1 MKHKLTI
8 DLISEKI
15 KIIAECGIE
24 VKAMLAGRI
33 KLTPKDILEKE
44 FKVSIRGYNQ
54 DEVDQFLDII
64 IKDYETFQQEI
75 EHLQQENAR
84 LKRQVEELQKRPS
97 AQAGTTNYDILQRL
111 SNLEKHVFGN
121 KLYD

>member
-1 MKHKLTI
+1 MKRKLTI

-15 KIIAECGIE
+15 KIIAECGIG
-24 VKAMLAGRI
+24 VKKMLAGRI
-33 KLTPKDILEKE
+33 KLTPKEILEKE
-44 FKVSIRGYNQ
+44 FKVSMRGYNQ
-54 DEVDQFLDII
+54 DEVDQFLDMI

-75 EHLQQENAR
+75 EQLQQENAR
-84 LKRQVEELQKRPS
+84 LKRQIEELQKRPS